1 MSSCHISLCPRI
13 SIHVQETDTPGELL
27 VTRGGSLRT
36 SPPAETPAAVPPG
49 EQDPPGP
56 RCCPQAP
63 GTESGKPIPRG
74 ASVRKRSCDGG
85 AKAKEKQGPG
95 SELTMAPSRARRD
108 KAADSGAPG
117 PQQDTSP
124 GAGNPDPGKDCTA
137 GGAGSAEAG
146 RRTPP
151 GAEAGSLVL
160 GK

>member
-1 MSSCHISLCPRI
+1 M
-13 SIHVQETDTPGELL
+13 
-27 VTRGGSLRT
+27 
-36 SPPAETPAAVPPG
+36 
-49 EQDPPGP
+49 
-56 RCCPQAP
+56 
-63 GTESGKPIPRG
+63 
-74 ASVRKRSCDGG
+74 RKQSCDGG

-117 PQQDTSP
+117 PQQDMSP
-124 GAGNPDPGKDCTA
+124 GSGNPDPGKDCTA